1 MNKLFL
7 SLALAAGALLSLPGC
22 MKKKDADMKDKKE
35 MTKDKMKKGMKKDTK
50 KMKKSMKKSID
61 KM

>member
-22 MKKKDADMKDKKE
+22 MKKKDADMKDMKDKKE
-35 MTKDKMKKGMKKDTK
+35 KMKKDMKKDTS
-50 KMKKSMKKSID
+50 KMKKSINKNID